1 MVSNVSEDSESNDK
15 TDQQKDLRDKRLT
28 LVQSLYLNKRAEK
41 RAKQLL
47 EKDLSESVIEIDEPK
62 VAEIESDNVILKDG
76 TIIATTPYVMDKVE
90 SIL

>member
-1 MVSNVSEDSESNDK
+1 MVYKVSEDSEKDNTDK
-15 TDQQKDLRDKRLT
+15 QEQKDVRDKRLS

-47 EKDLSESVIEIDEPK
+47 ETDLLESVIEMDEPK
-62 VAEIESDNVILKDG
+62 VEIESDNVTLKDG

>member
-1 MVSNVSEDSESNDK
+1 MVYKVSEDSEKDNTDK
-15 TDQQKDLRDKRLT
+15 QEQKDVRDKRLS

-47 EKDLSESVIEIDEPK
+47 ETDLLESVIEMDEPK
-62 VAEIESDNVILKDG
+62 VEIESDNVTLKDG
-76 TIIATTPYVMDKVE
+76 TIIATTPYVMKKVE

>member
-62 VAEIESDNVILKDG
+62 VAEIESDNVTLKDG